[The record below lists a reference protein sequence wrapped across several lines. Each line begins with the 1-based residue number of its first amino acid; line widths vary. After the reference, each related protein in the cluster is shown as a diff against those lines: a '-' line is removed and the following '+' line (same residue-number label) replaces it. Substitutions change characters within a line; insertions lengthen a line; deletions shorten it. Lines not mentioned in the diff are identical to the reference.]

1 MEREPREAS
10 MERNLGLLAPSHS
23 QECSQTVL
31 TSQPSPL
38 QLRIHS
44 PHHSHFKD
52 QQLPLERLAITIAT
66 RPDRMGVWWDCF
78 KDFYCFKT

>member
-1 MEREPREAS
+1 MECELREAS

-31 TSQPSPL
+31 TSHPSPL
-38 QLRIHS
+38 QLRIYS

-52 QQLPLERLAITIAT
+52 QQPPLEQLAITIAT
-66 RPDRMGVWWDCF
+66 RPDRMGVWWSFF
-78 KDFYCFKT
+78 KDFYCF